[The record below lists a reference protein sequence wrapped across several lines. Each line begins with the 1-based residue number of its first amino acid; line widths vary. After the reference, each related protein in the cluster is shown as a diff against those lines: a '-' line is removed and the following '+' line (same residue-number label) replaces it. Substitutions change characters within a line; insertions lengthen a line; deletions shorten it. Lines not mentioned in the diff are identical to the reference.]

1 MKQLLSRN
9 QRFLLYC
16 IIGATGASFDFL
28 VYSVLLKTLGPPIQ
42 IANAAGYVCGTVLSF
57 ILNARFNFK
66 TRDLVA
72 LRFASFCGVGFLGWA
87 ASAGLLYLLVNRFGF
102 DKYLSKLMTIVVV
115 VLIQYNLNRVLSFRQ
130 SLTEDNKV
138 NEETKA

>member
-1 MKQLLSRN
+1 MKQLFSRN

-16 IIGATGASFDFL
+16 VIGATGASFDFL
-28 VYSVLLKTLGPPIQ
+28 VYSGLLKTFATPMQ
-42 IANAAGYVCGTVLSF
+42 IANAAGYLCGTILSF

-66 TRDLVA
+66 TRDFVA
-72 LRFASFCGVGFLGWA
+72 LRFVSFCGVGFLGWA

-115 VLIQYNLNRVLSFRQ
+115 VLVQYNLNRVLSFRIP
-130 SLTEDNKV
+130 K
-138 NEETKA
+138 TK